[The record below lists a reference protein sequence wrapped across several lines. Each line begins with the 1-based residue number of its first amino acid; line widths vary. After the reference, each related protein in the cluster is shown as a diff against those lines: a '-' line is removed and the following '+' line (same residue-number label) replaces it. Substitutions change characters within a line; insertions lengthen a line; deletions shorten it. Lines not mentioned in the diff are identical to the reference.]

1 MAKYQVCKYN
11 GGVVC
16 SKGDCRFCGW
26 CTDEELMTEGQAIIL
41 EEKRLADEQQKQIEE
56 KKSNNPYWENICKM
70 AEKQRAKGIDTYG
83 QGLEENMASM
93 IKRIE
98 HLQEELIDGLMYCEW
113 IKDNFMEVKA

>member
-26 CTDEELMTEGQAIIL
+26 CTDEELMTEGQAIML

-83 QGLEENMASM
+83 QGLEENPMAIM
-93 IKRIE
+93 ERLE
-98 HLQEELIDGLMYCEW
+98 YLQEELIDSLVYIEH
-113 IKDNFMEVKA
+113 IKAWLKEGKR